1 MEIKVGDSV
10 TFDGYNWFEVTKIV
24 TEDVKT
30 RKKGSIVF
38 TKLYFGESHQPM
50 YSYNVKDVKVSD
62 QNSFSRRGS
71 G

>member
-10 TFDGYNWFEVTKIV
+10 TFDGYNWFTVTKIV

-38 TKLYFGESHQPM
+38 TKLYFGE
-50 YSYNVKDVKVSD
+50 
-62 QNSFSRRGS
+62 R
-71 G
+71 